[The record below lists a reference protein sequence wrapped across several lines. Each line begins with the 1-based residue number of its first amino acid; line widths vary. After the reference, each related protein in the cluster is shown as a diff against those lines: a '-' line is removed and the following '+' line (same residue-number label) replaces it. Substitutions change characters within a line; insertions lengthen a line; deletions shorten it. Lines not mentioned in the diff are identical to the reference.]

1 MKQLFERLLSTGN
14 KSTTGRNV
22 KMANRRRI
30 PNFLSKFSLK
40 SKLASRGKLSGD
52 ITFKIVAALIA
63 CNVFVILGLM
73 LFEIGGASWL
83 SIKTYGLE
91 FLWGTTWQPV
101 PPNPSISPSFGALP
115 LIWGTLV
122 TSTIALL
129 LGVPISLGIALAL
142 SEYAPKRFTYLVSFL
157 VELLA
162 AIPSV
167 IYGLWGIFVL
177 IPFLQNN
184 IYPSLQST
192 LGFLPL
198 FQGTIRGPSVLTG
211 GVLLAIMIIPTISA
225 ISRDVFAAVPR
236 SQREAILALGATSW
250 ETSKVVISYGRS
262 GVIGAIILGL
272 GRAVGE
278 TMAITMVIGNS
289 FNMFGS
295 LFSPGYTLAS
305 IIANEFTE
313 ASSPPVYISALIE
326 VGLVLLILALII
338 NALARLIIWR
348 ATKIAAGAEA
358 I

>member
-1 MKQLFERLLSTGN
+1 MIGIRVE
-14 KSTTGRNV
+14 
-22 KMANRRRI
+22 MANRRRN
-30 PNFLSKFSLK
+30 PDFLSRFSSK
-40 SKLASRGKLSGD
+40 SKLTFRKRFSGD
-52 ITFKIVAALIA
+52 IAFKVITILIA

-73 LFEIGGASWL
+73 LLEMGGASWL

-101 PPNPSISPSFGALP
+101 SPDPSLSPSFGALP

-122 TSTIALL
+122 TSAIALL

-177 IPFLQNN
+177 IPFLQNHV
-184 IYPSLQST
+184 YPSLQAT

-198 FQGTIRGPSVLTG
+198 FQGTVRGPSVLTG
-211 GVLLAIMIIPTISA
+211 GIVLAIMIIPTISA
-225 ISRDVFAAVPR
+225 ISRDAFSAVPR
-236 SQREAILALGATSW
+236 NQREAILALGATEW
-250 ETSKVVISYGRS
+250 ETSKVVISYARS
-262 GVIGAIILGL
+262 GVIGAIVLGL

-295 LFSPGYTLAS
+295 LFDPGYTLAS
-305 IIANEFTE
+305 IVANEFTE
-313 ASSPPVYISALIE
+313 ASSPPVYLSALVE
-326 VGLVLLILALII
+326 VGLVLLVLALVI
-338 NALARLIIWR
+338 NALARLVIWR
-348 ATKIAAGAEA
+348 ATKIAARAETV
-358 I
+358 

>member
-1 MKQLFERLLSTGN
+1 MKIREKFLY
-14 KSTTGRNV
+14 
-22 KMANRRRI
+22 
-30 PNFLSKFSLK
+30 FLSNLRPKFKMVSGK
-40 SKLASRGKLSGD
+40 KLSGD
-52 ITFKIVAALIA
+52 VSFKILTALIA
-63 CNVFVILGLM
+63 CNVFAVVGLM
-73 LFEIGGASWL
+73 LYKIIQESWL
-83 SIKTYGLE
+83 SLETYGLG

-101 PPNPSISPSFGALP
+101 PPNATMLPSFGALP
-115 LIWGTLV
+115 PIWGTLV
-122 TSTIALL
+122 TSAIALL
-129 LGVPISLGIALAL
+129 LGVPVSLGIGLAL
-142 SEYAPKRFTYLVSFL
+142 SEFAPKRFGFFVSFL

-177 IPFLQNN
+177 IPFLQHNV
-184 IYPSLQST
+184 YPGLQAT
-192 LGFLPL
+192 LGFLTI

-211 GVLLAIMIIPTISA
+211 GIVLAIMILPTVSA

-236 SQREAILALGATSW
+236 SQREAIVALGATRW
-250 ETSKVVISYGRS
+250 ETSKVVMSYARS

-289 FNMFGS
+289 FNMFDS
-295 LFSPGYTLAS
+295 LFDPGYTLSS

-313 ASSPPVYISALIE
+313 ASSPPVYISALVE
-326 VGLVLLILALII
+326 CGLVLFVLALVI

-348 ATKIAAGAEA
+348 TTKMAAGAEA

>member
-1 MKQLFERLLSTGN
+1 MTNLKRT
-14 KSTTGRNV
+14 
-22 KMANRRRI
+22 
-30 PNFLSKFSLK
+30 PNFLSRFFLK
-40 SKLASRGKLSGD
+40 SRLTYRKKLSGD
-52 ITFKIVAALIA
+52 VAFRIITILMA

-73 LFEIGGASWL
+73 LLEIGGASWL
-83 SIKTYGLE
+83 SIRTYGLE
-91 FLWGTTWQPV
+91 FLWGTAWQPV
-101 PPNPSISPSFGALP
+101 PPDPSLSPSFGALP

-122 TSTIALL
+122 TSAVALL

-142 SEYAPKRFTYLVSFL
+142 SEYAPKRLTYLVSFL

-177 IPFLQNN
+177 IPFLQNHV
-184 IYPSLQST
+184 YPSLQAT

-211 GVLLAIMIIPTISA
+211 GVVLAIMIIPTISA

-236 SQREAILALGATSW
+236 NQREAILALGATKW
-250 ETSKVVISYGRS
+250 ETSKLVISYGRS
-262 GVIGAIILGL
+262 GVIGAIVLGL

-305 IIANEFTE
+305 IVANEFTE
-313 ASSPPVYISALIE
+313 ASSPPVYISALAE
-326 VGLVLLILALII
+326 VGLVLLVLALVI
-338 NALARLIIWR
+338 NALARLVIWR
-348 ATKIAAGAEA
+348 ATKTAAGAEA
-358 I
+358 V